1 MTQPI
6 RSQAQI
12 DAATEPAAKAWASYM
27 VDRLRD
33 DLPHYA
39 NLRDGEL
46 AKTGGLSFWQVV
58 FVVAMFIAVGAGL
71 LIWFDPLGITWW
83 DG

>member
-1 MTQPI
+1 MPQPI
-6 RSQAQI
+6 RTQAQI
-12 DAATEPAAKAWASYM
+12 DAATEPAAKVRAAYM

-39 NLRDGEL
+39 NLRRGDL
-46 AKTGGLSFWQVV
+46 AKTGGVSIWQVV
-58 FVVAMFIAVGAGL
+58 FVVALTALGTCLV
-71 LIWFDPLGITWW
+71 IWFDPAGITWR

>member
-6 RSQAQI
+6 RTQAQI

-58 FVVAMFIAVGAGL
+58 FLWGVAGGCLLIAV
-71 LIWFDPLGITWW
+71 DPIGIS
-83 DG
+83 

>member
-6 RSQAQI
+6 RTQAQI
-12 DAATEPAAKAWASYM
+12 DAATEPAAKLRAAYM
-27 VDRLRD
+27 AQRLRD

-39 NLRDGEL
+39 NLRRGDL
-46 AKTGGLSFWQVV
+46 AKTGGVSIWQVV
-58 FVVAMFIAVGAGL
+58 FVVALTALGTCLV
-71 LIWFDPLGITWW
+71 IWFDPAGITWR